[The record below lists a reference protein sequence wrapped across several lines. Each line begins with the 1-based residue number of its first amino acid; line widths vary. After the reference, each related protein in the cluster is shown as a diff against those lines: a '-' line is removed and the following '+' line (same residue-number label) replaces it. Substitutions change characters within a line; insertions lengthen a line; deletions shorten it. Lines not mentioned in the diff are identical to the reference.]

1 MKRVELRPAA
11 RRDMLRFERFLN
23 RHSPRAA
30 LRMFNLVTAR
40 ILSLAEHPL
49 KAPER
54 EHGLRELYVKF
65 GKSAYVIR
73 YRVTDD
79 AVIISR
85 VWHGRQNRSRE

>member
-11 RRDMLRFERFLN
+11 RRDLLSFERSLK

-30 LRMFNLVTAR
+30 LRMFDLVVGR
-40 ILSLAEHPL
+40 VLALGEFPL
-49 KAPER
+49 KGVER

-73 YRVTDD
+73 YRVTDE
-79 AVIISR
+79 AVLIVRI
-85 VWHGRQNRSRE
+85 WHGRQNRPR